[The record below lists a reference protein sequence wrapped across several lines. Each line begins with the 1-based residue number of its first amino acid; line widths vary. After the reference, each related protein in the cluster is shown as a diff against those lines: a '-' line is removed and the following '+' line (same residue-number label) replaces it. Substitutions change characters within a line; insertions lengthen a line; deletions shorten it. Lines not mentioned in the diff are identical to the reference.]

1 MPNQERRE
9 REAEEAE
16 SRVRLAGE
24 EARRLAM
31 ANYEVEKTD
40 TDEAIERKRK
50 KAMLQ
55 KEKEIVACAKFKSLK
70 EYEKHERGITLDMMM
85 SYLHCISGCVGVGM
99 TGKYITAD
107 VEDETEMILELNML
121 EDEREANDMLAVEEE
136 IRTREE
142 KKLLLMIREE
152 EEDALL
158 YTVASNVEEEIEKQ
172 RQAVISL
179 LVDESRQEEKERE
192 SLLCVLK
199 NENMEEDFEKQQ
211 LMSVFLAEIRFEV
224 TEDDE
229 EEIRKEREEMMY
241 EEVAAYEKMMERRE
255 IENCEIHLEEEEE
268 ERIMSLMMTD
278 AEKEWNIYVYKDN
291 TTI

>member
-1 MPNQERRE
+1 MEDIPNEERRE
-9 REAEEAE
+9 CEAEEAE
-16 SRVRLAGE
+16 RGARLAGE

-31 ANYEVEKTD
+31 VNYAVEKTD

-55 KEKEIVACAKFKSLK
+55 KEKEIVARTKFELLK
-70 EYEKHERGITLDMMM
+70 EYEEHERGITLDMMM
-85 SYLHCISGCVGVGM
+85 SYVHSISGCVGVGT

-121 EDEREANDMLAVEEE
+121 EDEREANNMLAVEEE

-142 KKLLLMIREE
+142 KKLLSMIREE
-152 EEDALL
+152 EEDTLL
-158 YTVASNVEEEIEKQ
+158 YTVASNIEEEIEKQ

-199 NENMEEDFEKQQ
+199 NENMEEDFEKQE
-211 LMSVFLAEIRFEV
+211 LISVFLAEI
-224 TEDDE
+224 
-229 EEIRKEREEMMY
+229 
-241 EEVAAYEKMMERRE
+241 
-255 IENCEIHLEEEEE
+255 
-268 ERIMSLMMTD
+268 
-278 AEKEWNIYVYKDN
+278 
-291 TTI
+291 